1 MVQPSCPVLVI
12 LDDNSYRR
20 SLIAALDLKHFAV
33 TFAADG
39 DEAIALLRSRAA
51 TFKVILL
58 GIDLQRQKGMQTV
71 QFLREHRDGTCGVI
85 IIGEPTP
92 ELRTFAPWAD
102 ETLMKPVDPDYV
114 ATRARTYCNC

>member
-12 LDDNSYRR
+12 LDDDPFRK
-20 SLIAALDLKHFAV
+20 SLIAAIDLKHFAV

-39 DEAIALLRSRAA
+39 EEAVDVLRTRAVS
-51 TFKVILL
+51 FKVILL
-58 GIDLQRQKGMQTV
+58 GIDLVKQKGMSTGE
-71 QFLREHRDGTCGVI
+71 FLREHRDGSCGVI

-102 ETLMKPVDPDYV
+102 ETLMKPVDADYV
-114 ATRARTYCNC
+114 ANRARTYCDC

>member
-12 LDDNSYRR
+12 LDDNPFRK
-20 SLIAALDLKHFAV
+20 SLIRALDLQHFAV

-39 DEAIALLRSRAA
+39 DDAVALLRTQANAFR
-51 TFKVILL
+51 VILL
-58 GIDLQRQKGMQTV
+58 GIDLQQHKGMTTV
-71 QFLREHRDGTCGVI
+71 QYLREHRNGTCGVI
-85 IIGEPTP
+85 LIGEPTP

-102 ETLMKPVDPDYV
+102 ETLMKPVDPEYV

>member
-12 LDDNSYRR
+12 LDDDPFRK
-20 SLIAALDLKHFAV
+20 SLIRALDLKNFSV
-33 TFAADG
+33 SFAADG
-39 DEAIALLRSRAA
+39 EEAIDLLRSKASP
-51 TFKVILL
+51 FKVILL
-58 GIDLQRQKGMQTV
+58 GIDVRREKGLYTV
-71 QFLREHRDGTCGVI
+71 QYLREHRNGTCGVI

>member
-1 MVQPSCPVLVI
+1 MVQPSCPILVI
-12 LDDNSYRR
+12 FDDDPFRK
-20 SLIAALDLKHFAV
+20 SLIRALDLKHFSV

-39 DEAIALLRSRAA
+39 DEALEVLRSRAES
-51 TFKVILL
+51 FKVILL
-58 GIDLQRQKGMQTV
+58 GIDLEKQKGMNTV
-71 QFLREHRDGTCGVI
+71 DFLREHRNGTCGVI

>member
-1 MVQPSCPVLVI
+1 MVQPSCPVLVS
-12 LDDNSYRR
+12 LDDDPFRK
-20 SLIAALDLKHFAV
+20 SLIRALDLKHFSV

-39 DEAIALLRSRAA
+39 DEAVEVLRSRAES
-51 TFKVILL
+51 FKVILL
-58 GIDLQRQKGMQTV
+58 GIDLEKQKGMRTV
-71 QFLREHRDGTCGVI
+71 HFLREHRNGTCGVI

>member
-12 LDDNSYRR
+12 LDDGPFRK
-20 SLIAALDLKHFAV
+20 SLIRALDLKHFAV

-39 DEAIALLRSRAA
+39 DGAVELLRSRAA
-51 TFKVILL
+51 SFKVILL
-58 GIDLQRQKGMQTV
+58 GIDLEKQKGMRTV
-71 QFLREHRDGTCGVI
+71 QYLREHRNGACGVI

>member
-1 MVQPSCPVLVI
+1 MVQPSCPVLVV
-12 LDDNSYRR
+12 LDDDPFRK
-20 SLIAALDLKHFAV
+20 SLIRALDLKHFAV

-39 DEAIALLRSRAA
+39 AGAVDLLRNRAA
-51 TFKVILL
+51 SFKVILL
-58 GIDLQRQKGMQTV
+58 GIDIEKQTGMSTV
-71 QFLREHRDGTCGVI
+71 RYLRDHRNGTCGVI

-114 ATRARTYCNC
+114 ATRAQTYCNC

>member
-1 MVQPSCPVLVI
+1 MVQPSCPVLVV
-12 LDDNSYRR
+12 LDDDPFRK
-20 SLIAALDLKHFAV
+20 SLIRALDLKHFSV

-39 DEAIALLRSRAA
+39 EEAVDLLRKRAES
-51 TFKVILL
+51 FKVILL
-58 GIDLQRQKGMQTV
+58 GIDLGKQKGMNTV
-71 QFLREHRDGTCGVI
+71 QFLRQRRNGTCGVI

>member
-12 LDDNSYRR
+12 LDDDPFRK
-20 SLIAALDLKHFAV
+20 SLIRALDLKHFSV

-39 DEAIALLRSRAA
+39 NEAVDLLRSRAA
-51 TFKVILL
+51 SFKVILL
-58 GIDLQRQKGMQTV
+58 GIDLEKQKGMSTV
-71 QFLREHRDGTCGVI
+71 QFLREHRNGTCGVI

>member
-1 MVQPSCPVLVI
+1 MVQPSCPALVI
-12 LDDNSYRR
+12 LDDDPFRK

-39 DEAIALLRSRAA
+39 EQAVDLLRQKVGA
-51 TFKVILL
+51 FKVILL
-58 GIDLQRQKGMQTV
+58 GIDVQKQKGMRTV
-71 QFLREHRDGTCGVI
+71 QYLREHPNGSCGII

>member
-12 LDDNSYRR
+12 LDDDPFRK
-20 SLIAALDLKHFAV
+20 SLIRALDLKHFAV
-33 TFAADG
+33 TFSTDG
-39 DEAIALLRSRAA
+39 DGAVDLLRNRAA
-51 TFKVILL
+51 SFKVILL
-58 GIDLQRQKGMQTV
+58 GIDLVKRTGMSTV
-71 QFLREHRDGTCGVI
+71 QYLRDHRDGTCGVI

>member
-1 MVQPSCPVLVI
+1 MVQPSCPVLLI
-12 LDDNSYRR
+12 LDDDPFRK

-33 TFAADG
+33 TFATDG
-39 DEAIALLRSRAA
+39 DEAVDLMRSRAA
-51 TFKVILL
+51 SFKVILV
-58 GIDLQRQKGMQTV
+58 GIDLGKQEGMRAIHY
-71 QFLREHRDGTCGVI
+71 LREHRNGTCGVI
-85 IIGEPTP
+85 VIGEPRP

>member
-1 MVQPSCPVLVI
+1 MVQPSCPILVV
-12 LDDNSYRR
+12 LDDNPFRKSLIR
-20 SLIAALDLKHFAV
+20 SLDSRNFTV
-33 TFAADG
+33 TFAIDG
-39 DEAIALLRSRAA
+39 EEAVDLLRTNAG
-51 TFKVILL
+51 TFRVILL
-58 GIDLQRQKGMQTV
+58 GIDLEKQHGMRAV
-71 QFLREHRDGTCGVI
+71 QYLQEHRNGTCGVI